1 MFDKR
6 LVRFT
11 EIVILSLI
19 CGLIP
24 SAFGQTAEEIVAT
37 VNARDEG
44 ITQVREA
51 NVTLKDK
58 SGKTREQVIRV
69 YRKYYDDEKRT
80 VIFYLEP
87 ANVKD
92 TGFLT
97 FDYPAIDKEDD
108 QWLYLPAMRKVR
120 RISASNKGDYFLGTD
135 LTYDD
140 LKRDSKVSAH
150 EYNWTLKG
158 KETVAGKECHVVEG
172 IPKNDQIADELGYSK
187 GVIYIDPGSNVIL
200 RYDYWDV
207 NGNPLKRIEN
217 KDIEQIDG
225 IWTTGRIEVTNH
237 KTGHSTVLD
246 FTSTSYTEPIDDAL
260 FSDRALLRGAPR

>member
-1 MFDKR
+1 MFAVLLGGIASVAAAQSAD
-6 LVRFT
+6 
-11 EIVILSLI
+11 EIIAS
-19 CGLIP
+19 
-24 SAFGQTAEEIVAT
+24 

-44 ITQVREA
+44 IAQTREA
-51 NVTLKDK
+51 NLTLTDK
-58 SGKTREQVIRV
+58 SGKSREQVIRV
-69 YRKYYDDEKRT
+69 YRKYYGDEKRT

-97 FDYPAIDKEDD
+97 FDYPEADKEDD

-140 LKRDSKVSAH
+140 LKRDAKISAH
-150 EYNWTLKG
+150 EYTWTLNG
-158 KETVAGKECHVVEG
+158 TDTVAGAECHVLEG
-172 IPKNDQIADELGYSK
+172 APKSEQISEELGYSK
-187 GVIYIDPGSNVIL
+187 AVIYVDPANWMIR

-207 NGNPLKRIEN
+207 NGNNLKRIEN
-217 KDIEQIDG
+217 QAIEQIDG
-225 IWTTGRIEVTNH
+225 IWTNNRVEVNNH
-237 KTGHSTVLD
+237 KTGHSTVLE
-246 FTSTSYTEPIDDAL
+246 FTSTSYADPIDDEL

>member
-1 MFDKR
+1 VSFRKTCCR
-6 LVRFT
+6 AALC
-11 EIVILSLI
+11 VIACWI
-19 CGLIP
+19 AP
-24 SAFGQTAEEIVAT
+24 AYAQTADEIIAT
-37 VNARDEG
+37 VNSRDEG
-44 ITQVREA
+44 ITQIRNA
-51 NVTLKDK
+51 NLTLKDK

-69 YRKYYDDEKRT
+69 YRKYYDNEKRT

-97 FDYPAIDKEDD
+97 FDYPEAGKEDD

-140 LKRDSKVSAH
+140 LKRDSKVSDH
-150 EYNWTLKG
+150 EYTWTLKG
-158 KETVAGKECHVVEG
+158 TETVAGVTCHVLEG
-172 IPKNDQIADELGYSK
+172 TPKSETIADELGYGK
-187 GVIYIDPGSNVIL
+187 GVIYVDPATWLIL

-207 NGNPLKRIEN
+207 NGNQLKRIEN
-217 KDIEQIDG
+217 KNVEQIDG
-225 IWTTGRIEVTNH
+225 IWTTNRIEVTNH
-237 KTGHSTVLD
+237 KTGHATVLD
-246 FTSTSYTEPIDDAL
+246 FTTTTYSEPIDDEL

>member
-1 MFDKR
+1 MMLHKWLFRSFGILIAVAVSAADAQSAD
-6 LVRFT
+6 
-11 EIVILSLI
+11 EIIAS
-19 CGLIP
+19 
-24 SAFGQTAEEIVAT
+24 

-44 ITQVREA
+44 ITQIREA
-51 NVTLKDK
+51 NLTLRDK
-58 SGKTREQVIRV
+58 SGKTRDQVIRV

-97 FDYPAIDKEDD
+97 FDYPEADKDDD

-140 LKRDSKVSAH
+140 LKRDAKVSAH
-150 EYNWTLKG
+150 EYTWTAKG
-158 KETVAGKECHVVEG
+158 TETVAGKECHVVEG
-172 IPKNDQIADELGYSK
+172 IPKTDDIAEELGYGK
-187 GVIYIDPGSNVIL
+187 AVIYVDPASNMIL
-200 RYDYWDV
+200 QYDYWDM
-207 NGNPLKRIEN
+207 NGNSLKRIEN
-217 KDIEQIDG
+217 QNIEQIDG
-225 IWTTGRIEVTNH
+225 IWTSNRIEVTNH
-237 KTGHSTVLD
+237 KTGHGSILE
-246 FTSTSYTEPIDDAL
+246 FTSTTYSEPIDDGL